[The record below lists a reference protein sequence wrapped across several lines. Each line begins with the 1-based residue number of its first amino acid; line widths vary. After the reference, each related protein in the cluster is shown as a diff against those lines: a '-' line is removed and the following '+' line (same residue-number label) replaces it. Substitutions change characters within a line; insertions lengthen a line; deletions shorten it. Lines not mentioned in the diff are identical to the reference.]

1 MPSIDFDSLV
11 PIDADSFL
19 AAIIGFLGLSIVG
32 AVLMFQI
39 GLVFG
44 PLLMR
49 ALMGV
54 ISRPGSLD
62 AESLDLSL
70 NMTSRDTDDHEA
82 MATQGD
88 DSQVQMFNEFIAE
101 RMAERAASRA
111 YYGERWAS
119 ELDNFRS
126 RGDIG
131 GLTDL
136 WDNEMDRRSR
146 DEFEAWL
153 EEKTGSYEES
163 MDILGQME
171 AEADARFRAAIP
183 RKELDGIAP
192 AGVHSR
198 DDLDFALYSG
208 FDRSGYDDEADVERH
223 RVDE

>member
-11 PIDADSFL
+11 P
-19 AAIIGFLGLSIVG
+19 VG
-32 AVLMFQI
+32 ASDFQVAIGGFMGIGVLWVVLMFRLGI
-39 GLVFG
+39 HGG
-44 PLLMR
+44 PMIMR
-49 ALMGV
+49 AIAKV

-146 DEFEAWL
+146 DEFEVWL
-153 EEKTGSYEES
+153 EENTGSYEES
-163 MDILGQME
+163 MGILGQME
-171 AEADARFRAAIP
+171 AEADAR
-183 RKELDGIAP
+183 L
-192 AGVHSR
+192 
-198 DDLDFALYSG
+198 
-208 FDRSGYDDEADVERH
+208 
-223 RVDE
+223 